1 MTETKREMDPRLL
14 TVSAVS
20 SPELEQAEKSLAS
33 SIASLEE
40 YQDWVEKL
48 DLVVYEL
55 RCQELWSRC
64 RGYMCAL
71 CKEQLATGAVPTTF
85 NLRCDACKGD
95 HKLVALDAPELR
107 AVRSALNTL
116 KAVGWFK

>member
-1 MTETKREMDPRLL
+1 MTETKREMDPKLL

-20 SPELEQAEKSLAS
+20 SPELEQAATSLAD
-33 SIASLEE
+33 SIASLES
-40 YQDWVEKL
+40 YQEQADRL

-55 RCQELWSRC
+55 RCQELWARC

-71 CKEQLATGAVPTTF
+71 CHENLAAGAVPTTF
-85 NLRCDACKGD
+85 NLRCDACSVS
-95 HKLVALDAPELR
+95 HKLVPLDAPELR